1 MNMWRLIEKTPE
13 KAREQREV
21 FRDTLIDLMDSD
33 EKIVMLEAD
42 LGGAS
47 GSLKIGRAH
56 PERYFECGV
65 MEANMVGVASGMSMR
80 GFKPFLHTFAPFA
93 SRRVADQVFL
103 EGAYAGNTL
112 NIYASD
118 PGVCAATNGGT
129 HTTFEDISLMRAI
142 PEVMVFDPADGVQLE
157 WLLRTLAGM
166 SGVHYIRTTRKD
178 ILPVYAPGSSFEIGR
193 GNILRRGSEVLI
205 IAMGQILEDA
215 LSAAEQLESGGVSA
229 EVIDMFTVK
238 PLDRA
243 LIISEAEGKRL
254 VVTCEN
260 HSIYG
265 GLGSCVAEV
274 LSELPAHAPL
284 CRVGVADRF
293 GQVGSLNYLKKDYGL
308 DAGAIVSRIR
318 ERLQNGR

>member
-1 MNMWRLIEKTPE
+1 MGKVSDMWRLLEQAPE

-21 FRDTLIDLMDSD
+21 FRDTLIDLMDAD
-33 EKIVMLEAD
+33 DKIVMLEAD

-65 MEANMVGVASGMSMR
+65 MEANMIGVAAGLSMR
-80 GFKPFLHTFAPFA
+80 GFTPFVHTFAPFA

-142 PEVMVFDPADGVQLE
+142 PGVMVFDPADGVQLE
-157 WLLRTLAGM
+157 WLIRTLSGLR
-166 SGVHYIRTTRKD
+166 GVHYVRTTRKG
-178 ILPVYAPGSSFEIGR
+178 ILPVYAPGSTFEIGK
-193 GNILRRGSEVLI
+193 GNVLRRGGDVLLL
-205 IAMGQILEDA
+205 AMGQVLEDA
-215 LSAAEQLESGGVSA
+215 LAAAARLESEGVSV

-238 PLDRA
+238 PFDRE
-243 LIISEAEGKRL
+243 LLLSEAAGKRL

-260 HSIYG
+260 HSVYG
-265 GLGSCVAEV
+265 GLGSTVAEC
-274 LSELPAHAPL
+274 LAELPAHAPL
-284 CRVGVADRF
+284 CRIGIEDRF
-293 GQVGSLNYLKKDYGL
+293 GQVGSLDYLKKDYGL
-308 DAGAIVSRIR
+308 DAESVAACVR
-318 ERLQNGR
+318 ERL

>member
-1 MNMWRLIEKTPE
+1 MWKLLDSAPE
-13 KAREQREV
+13 KAREQRVV
-21 FRDTLIDLMDSD
+21 FSDTLIDLMNAD

-47 GSLKIGRAH
+47 GSLKIGKSH

-65 MEANMVGVASGMSMR
+65 MEANMMGVAAGMSMR
-80 GFKPFLHTFAPFA
+80 GFTPFVHTFAPFA

-103 EGAYAGNTL
+103 EGAYAGNTI

-157 WLLRTLAGM
+157 WLLRTLADM
-166 SGVHYIRTTRKD
+166 RGVHYIRTTRKD
-178 ILPVYAPGSSFEIGR
+178 IMPIYKPGSTFEIGK
-193 GNILRRGSEVLI
+193 GNVLRRGSDILFA
-205 IAMGQILEDA
+205 AMGQVLEDA
-215 LSAAEQLESGGVSA
+215 LTAAAQLENDGLSV

-238 PLDRA
+238 PLDKA
-243 LIISEAEGKRL
+243 LLLSEAEGKRL

-260 HSIYG
+260 HSVYG
-265 GLGSCVAEV
+265 GLGSAVAEV

-284 CRVGVADRF
+284 CRVGVEDRF
-293 GQVGSLNYLKKDYGL
+293 GQVGSLGYLKKDYGL
-308 DAGAIVSRIR
+308 DAESIASRVR
-318 ERLQNGR
+318 ERLLSSGK

>member
-1 MNMWRLIEKTPE
+1 MWRLIEKTPE